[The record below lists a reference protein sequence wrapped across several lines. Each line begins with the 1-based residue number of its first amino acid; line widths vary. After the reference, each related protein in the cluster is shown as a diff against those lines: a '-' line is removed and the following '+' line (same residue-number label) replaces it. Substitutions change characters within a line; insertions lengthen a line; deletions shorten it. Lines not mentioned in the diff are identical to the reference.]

1 MPVQLGDFGNNVGVY
16 NIGTGTSAATTWA
29 KSPSKQFN
37 VGSLLLNGDGQV
49 VAGRNGG
56 VWVSQLRYVNNNTQG
71 VPSLIYVNSSGSVV
85 FNSGKTDF
93 ADNLNGSCGSGFA
106 VSPDNKL
113 LVINDG
119 DGVLRFF
126 DVTWNGSIPKLTP
139 KYSYTAD
146 VRNTSDH
153 NGIYQMTFDYG
164 GNLVCSGSSLGIYS
178 IPNDR
183 NETLVPARKSYAI
196 VNAIDAPRMNAD
208 EGVKYDSENR
218 MVNAPEGVKK
228 ITVYD
233 AAGATVL
240 SAAGNT
246 LSLSGLMPGVYMIK
260 ADNSQAVKIMVR

>member
-1 MPVQLGDFGNNVGVY
+1 
-16 NIGTGTSAATTWA
+16 
-29 KSPSKQFN
+29 
-37 VGSLLLNGDGQV
+37 
-49 VAGRNGG
+49 
-56 VWVSQLRYVNNNTQG
+56 
-71 VPSLIYVNSSGSVV
+71 
-85 FNSGKTDF
+85 
-93 ADNLNGSCGSGFA
+93 
-106 VSPDNKL
+106 
-113 LVINDG
+113 
-119 DGVLRFF
+119 
-126 DVTWNGSIPKLTP
+126 
-139 KYSYTAD
+139 
-146 VRNTSDH
+146 
-153 NGIYQMTFDYG
+153 MTFDYG
-164 GNLVCSGSSLGIYS
+164 GNLVCSGSWLGLYS